1 MGKSIGFLQI
11 AFGADLRGL
20 NRGLKKAQR
29 SINKFGASMKR
40 TGANLTR
47 NITLPILGL
56 GAIAVKTFMTFEQ
69 SMLKVKAVSGATAQ
83 EFTDLTNSA
92 KALGASTMFTATQV
106 SELQF
111 ELSKLGF
118 SAIEIDK
125 AQESILALSQATTHD
140 LAESGKIVASTLK
153 SFSKEASDASN
164 ITDIFALAASNSAMD
179 MEKFA
184 AAMPTIGSTANTV
197 GVSLEELTSQMMVL
211 SDRGI
216 EASTM
221 GTHLRKIFAELA
233 VKGINFN
240 DAMEAINNS
249 TNKVKTATEL
259 FGKRAFNTGIIL
271 ANTTKEQKKFE
282 EELINSGGTALRMA
296 KIMDS
301 GTGGAL
307 RRLQS
312 ALEGVAI
319 DLGQML
325 IPLFEKLMN
334 IIQSGIKFW
343 KGLSQA
349 TRNTVVALGLVAAA
363 IGPILTVV
371 GTLATAFGFLL
382 SPVGAVMAAITF
394 GIVMAIKHF
403 DSFKVIL
410 VDVINYFIDLYNE
423 SMAFK
428 IIIESIKAI
437 FLGVISTIKFFFKQ
451 TVNIF
456 EQLGRKARGI
466 FGGLGQ
472 MIKGVFTGSF
482 KETEAGANRLGKA
495 LDEAFDSEKSKKNIE
510 DWVKET
516 DDIFA
521 EAMNNFKLKDK
532 IEFITTDD
540 IDNAVNKASEL
551 AKQTLEKIKQT
562 LGLNGGGGTDK
573 TNQEK
578 PKDLFNKKTDDNGNI
593 SGGFGIGIDLKIFDE
608 ANKKIE
614 KTTSLMDILNDTFGI
629 NQLVLTEYGKQL
641 GSTLAQ
647 GANNMQDFAKK
658 TKNSIRDA
666 IGAVISLGIAKAIT
680 AYLESVMA
688 TGQWWLIQVIA
699 GLAGGLAKTAF
710 NSLIPA
716 FAEGGLVTG
725 PTLSL
730 IGEGQ
735 NTSMAN
741 PEVVAPLDRLKSYM
755 NTGVNQTVE
764 VFGRISGNDIFLS
777 NSKSTNSRLRS
788 V

>member
-20 NRGLKKAQR
+20 NSGLKKAQR

-153 SFSKEASDASN
+153 SFSKEASDAAN

-271 ANTTKEQKKFE
+271 ANTTEEQKKFE
-282 EELINSGGTALRMA
+282 EQLINSGGTALRMA

-349 TRNTVVALGLVAAA
+349 TRNTIVALGLVAAA

-371 GTLATAFGFLL
+371 GALATAFGFLI
-382 SPVGAVMAAITF
+382 SPVGLVIGALITGGVLIF
-394 GIVMAIKHF
+394 KYWDDLKTPIVNI
-403 DSFKVIL
+403 
-410 VDVINYFIDLYNE
+410 INWMIELYNE
-423 SMAFK
+423 SMFVRGAIQLQIVAFK
-428 IIIESIKAI
+428 NLWSQ
-437 FLGVISTIKFFFKQ
+437 IKFVFNLAKKLISSVLKGWKKQFNALGDIILGAFSLNKEKFKQ
-451 TVNIF
+451 G
-456 EQLGRKARGI
+456 LKD
-466 FGGLGQ
+466 FGNAVIDGYKD
-472 MIKGVFTGSF
+472 IGSDILS
-482 KETEAGANRLGKA
+482 ESEVLGKEMA
-495 LDEAFDSEKSKKNIE
+495 KNLQDGFE
-510 DWVKET
+510 D
-516 DDIFA
+516 F
-521 EAMNNFKLKDK
+521 MSKDK

-551 AKQTLEKIKQT
+551 AKQTLDKIKQT
-562 LGLNGGGGTDK
+562 LGLNGGGDKK
-573 TNQEK
+573 TNEK
-578 PKDLFNKKTDDNGNI
+578 EVKKDGPLLLPLTEQTLNPITGPMNEG
-593 SGGFGIGIDLKIFDE
+593 LKETI
-608 ANKKIE
+608 
-614 KTTSLMDILNDTFGI
+614 SLMDILNDKFGLS
-629 NQLVLTEYGKQL
+629 NVVLKEYADQL
-641 GSTLAQ
+641 GSTLSRGATDFKSYAKMAKEAIRDTIGALIAQ
-647 GANNMQDFAKK
+647 GVA
-658 TKNSIRDA
+658 T
-666 IGAVISLGIAKAIT
+666 AVTNALSNPLLKINPL
-680 AYLESVMA
+680 
-688 TGQWWLIQVIA
+688 LIPVIA
-699 GLAGGLAKTAF
+699 GLASGLAKTAF

-730 IGEGQ
+730 IGEGSG
-735 NTSMAN
+735 TSMAN
-741 PEVVAPLDRLKSYM
+741 PEVVAPLDKLKSYM
-755 NTGVNQTVE
+755 NTGASQTVE